1 MEEIEFIKGA
11 GCQNIESFISTL
23 VFKIHHEDLLR
34 NAFCTE
40 ATNVKCYRDFVYLP
54 KVLSISL
61 QYLLKLLGNTK
72 NKWAEIDMAG
82 SCFIL

>member
-1 MEEIEFIKGA
+1 LEEIEFIKGA
-11 GCQNIESFISTL
+11 ACQNIESFISTL

-40 ATNVKCYRDFVYLP
+40 STNVKCYRDFVYLP

-61 QYLLKLLGNTK
+61 QYLLKLL
-72 NKWAEIDMAG
+72 
-82 SCFIL
+82 